1 MEEGADPPEGR
12 IGKDDEIAEMLNTQ
26 AREREDRKAKKRKNE
41 ADRKEKLERCKAR
54 LKNKMNKAERLKM
67 AAEEVQE
74 SEKQLRELQD
84 QFSCADLSEEQALA
98 LRRQIE
104 RNGDYLATVSIYRR

>member
-26 AREREDRKAKKRKNE
+26 AREREDRKAKKRKKD
-41 ADRKEKLERCKAR
+41 ADTKEKLEAR
-54 LKNKMNKAERLKM
+54 IENKMNKLERLEM
-67 AAEEVQE
+67 AVWEVKE
-74 SEKQLRELQD
+74 SEQQLRELRD
-84 QFSCADLSEEQALA
+84 QFSFADLSEEQALA